1 MKRQAH
7 SPACCLCECEG
18 VLVMLCA
25 ARCPQSKLSPWLTQE
40 QILSS
45 QKSLVN
51 TNYNVSRLVRLVAPL
66 SVSPSLSLISVSLF
80 QPSYSLSLCLPHSPA
95 LTLLTKVSLCLHIH
109 CSSFVVSFSLS
120 WLSSPF
126 QTFGLKVTTH
136 WNASLSLNPVARDTH
151 LSVRL
156 RDLNQSK
163 KIQPKSILRSLE
175 AISSCYINFWT

>member
-66 SVSPSLSLISVSLF
+66 SVSPSLSLWSQSLF
-80 QPSYSLSLCLPHSPA
+80 SSP
-95 LTLLTKVSLCLHIH
+95 LTLFPSACLTPPL
-109 CSSFVVSFSLS
+109 
-120 WLSSPF
+120 WLSSPRCHCVC
-126 QTFGLKVTTH
+126 TYTAPHL
-136 WNASLSLNPVARDTH
+136 
-151 LSVRL
+151 LSVFPSPDSPPLSRRL
-156 RDLNQSK
+156 VLKWQHIEMHPSASTRW
-163 KIQPKSILRSLE
+163 LE
-175 AISSCYINFWT
+175 IPICQLDWEI